1 MRVVLENESLT
12 RLRLED
18 ILEVFG
24 EQLHDL
30 EELVLNN
37 ITITSLDT
45 EDYKR
50 ELEEK
55 FYDEEY
61 SMEREAVIEELPI
74 PDEREYVFNDKTK

>member
-74 PDEREYVFNDKTK
+74 PDERAYALNLTTK